1 MAYQKAKLLL
11 PFYQIDN
18 INYHQVKIQ
27 VYPCTIL
34 MYKYEI

>member
-27 VYPCTIL
+27 VTIQL
-34 MYKYEI
+34 GGA